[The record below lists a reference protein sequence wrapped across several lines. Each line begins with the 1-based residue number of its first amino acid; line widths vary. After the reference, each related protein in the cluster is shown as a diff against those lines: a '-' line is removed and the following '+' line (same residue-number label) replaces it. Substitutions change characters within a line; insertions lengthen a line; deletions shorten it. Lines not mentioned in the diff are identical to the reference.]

1 MSQVLVVANQTVT
14 GRELLEVIRQR
25 SGEGANE
32 FTLLIPATARAQR
45 DPAAALVPGISV
57 PGHGTDPVPDTGDD
71 YEDAR
76 IRLDQ
81 GLSKL
86 RELGVTVEGDVGDPD
101 PLTAIQEVLKQ
112 RQFDEI
118 ILSTLPSG
126 ISRWL
131 RQDLPHRVE
140 RKFHLP
146 VTVVT
151 AR

>member
-1 MSQVLVVANQTVT
+1 
-14 GRELLEVIRQR
+14 
-25 SGEGANE
+25 
-32 FTLLIPATARAQR
+32 
-45 DPAAALVPGISV
+45 
-57 PGHGTDPVPDTGDD
+57 VPDTGDD

-101 PLTAIQEVLKQ
+101 PLTAIQEALKQ